1 VPCPRVPDSIFNR
14 VGLGAL
20 YEDTIPFTQEFLSKM
35 LGVRRGTMS
44 TIATRFETAKLI
56 RTGRGQIEILNRA
69 GLKKEACSCYEFVA
83 RHIDRLLPDA

>member
-1 VPCPRVPDSIFNR
+1 MPCPRVPDSIFNR

-56 RTGRGQIEILNRA
+56 RTGRGQIEIL
-69 GLKKEACSCYEFVA
+69 KKEACSCYEFVA